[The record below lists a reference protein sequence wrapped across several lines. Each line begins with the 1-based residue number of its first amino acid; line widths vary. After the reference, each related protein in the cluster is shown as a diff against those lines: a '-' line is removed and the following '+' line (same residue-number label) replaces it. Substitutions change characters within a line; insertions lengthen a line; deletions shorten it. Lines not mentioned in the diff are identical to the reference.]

1 MTTITDGILFLWPCA
16 ECAMGRRGRGAQYY
30 AYCAMDTK
38 YWNGSCNET
47 MELDIGK
54 AAIKSVFAITV
65 DTWMGLEAGFL
76 LVESVTLQ
84 IIGTA

>member
-1 MTTITDGILFLWPCA
+1 
-16 ECAMGRRGRGAQYY
+16 
-30 AYCAMDTK
+30 MDTK

-65 DTWMGLEAGFL
+65 DTWMGLDGGFL
-76 LVESVTLQ
+76 LVESMTLQ
-84 IIGTA
+84 IIGTG